1 MLIDY
6 FLLLVNNKLQNYPFS
21 QHMFVDNR
29 NKRWFI
35 YSLTVGSGA
44 GCIYFSMSSEC
55 C

>member
-29 NKRWFI
+29 NKRSFI
-35 YSLTVGSGA
+35 YSQNFQELQNF
-44 GCIYFSMSSEC
+44 ILNR
-55 C
+55 